1 MRAATAGAVRGRAPA
16 GRRGRSGLE
25 IRIAGVQAPAGGDG
39 EVRVL
44 VDRAWPR
51 GVSREAALWQ
61 HWHPEVAPS
70 RDLGAWWNLDPAK
83 LGLFE
88 KQYLTELA
96 APKGAAAVSRLRA
109 AAEGRDLVLVT
120 ASAGAE
126 CNHAQVLRRLLLGEA
141 RAPR

>member
-1 MRAATAGAVRGRAPA
+1 
-16 GRRGRSGLE
+16 LE
-25 IRIAGVQAPAGGDG
+25 IRIAGVQDPAGAGS

-44 VDRAWPR
+44 VDRVSPR
-51 GVSREAALWQ
+51 GVAREAAPWQ

-70 RDLGAWWNLDPAK
+70 RDLSTWWNLDPGKFA
-83 LGLFE
+83 LFE

-96 APKGAAAVSRLRA
+96 APKGAAAVARLRA
-109 AAEGRDLVLVT
+109 AAAGADLVLVT